1 MVRLVYNDDTG
12 QNSVASEAYGWLGT
26 KRQTSLHQCRS
37 CEMAFF
43 WSGDFFFG
51 IPDVDSDASLSLLFL
66 SLSLLLMC
74 GALITPRFHA
84 ASLLSL
90 AVSFSSRRSL
100 VNRNF
105 PQVISG

>member
-1 MVRLVYNDDTG
+1 MARDEETDL
-12 QNSVASEAYGWLGT
+12 
-26 KRQTSLHQCRS
+26 TSSMQIMRDGIFL
-37 CEMAFF
+37 
-43 WSGDFFFG
+43 SGDFFFG
-51 IPDVDSDASLSLLFL
+51 IPDVDSDSFLSLLFL